1 MKSFVERLSNVLAW
15 GGFIYAVLLGGYA
28 PLLLVNKSFTVQPDR
43 VYELCMSTEFKRSEK
58 KRFNSREDE
67 LQAINQELAA
77 MKKCMDKESAF
88 DLDIFLKLLFQAALL
103 YIPYVIIVIINY
115 LMMGRFRLLPW
126 QKLKDSQDT

>member
-1 MKSFVERLSNVLAW
+1 
-15 GGFIYAVLLGGYA
+15 
-28 PLLLVNKSFTVQPDR
+28 
-43 VYELCMSTEFKRSEK
+43 MSTEFKRSEK